1 MITWQDVKRAAEE
14 LGIKEGDCLLVHSSF
29 KSLGETEN
37 GADTVIRGL
46 QAALGE
52 SGTLIFPTLCQK
64 DWKNIYKNWHPDAPS
79 DVGYLS
85 EYFRKLPGAIRSN
98 HASHSVAAI
107 GKYAEYITSTHGET
121 GLRHGIY
128 GDTPFAEDSPWD
140 KMYELNTKTLF
151 IGCWVRACT
160 FRHLAEYR
168 FMEKCQERAKQSP
181 KAKELIDRVWCY
193 ERWDDRGVWWH
204 VESLYVEKLL
214 AAEGKAKYTTCGNAK
229 LTLVPSKE
237 FVDIATELMD
247 NRDMN
252 GFQPKCD
259 YWDPQETSDWLKEVD
274 TL

>member
-64 DWKNIYKNWHPDAPS
+64 DWKNVYKNWHPDAPS

-128 GDTPFAEDSPWD
+128 GDTPFAADSPWD

-168 FMEKCQERAKQSP
+168 FMEKCQKRAMQSP
-181 KAKELIDRVWCY
+181 KAKELLDRVWCY

-214 AAEGKAKYTTCGNAK
+214 ADEGKAKYTTCGDSK
-229 LTLVPSKE
+229 LTLIPSKE
-237 FVDIATELMD
+237 FVDIATELME
-247 NRDMN
+247 NRDMK
-252 GFQPKCD
+252 GFQPQCE
-259 YWDPQETSDWLKEVD
+259 YWDPQETMDWLKEVD
-274 TL
+274 AL

>member
-1 MITWQDVKRAAEE
+1 MITWLDVKAAAER
-14 LGIKEGDCLLVHSSF
+14 LGITEGDTLLVHSSF
-29 KSLGETEN
+29 KSLGATEN
-37 GADTVIRGL
+37 GADTVIKGL

-52 SGTLIFPTLCQK
+52 TGTLVFPTLCQK
-64 DWKNIYKNWHPDAPS
+64 DWEHIYENWHPDAPS

-107 GKYAEYITSTHGET
+107 GPKAAYITSTHGET

-140 KMYELNTKTLF
+140 KLYELNAKTLF
-151 IGCWVRACT
+151 IGCWTRACT

-168 FMEKCQERAKQSP
+168 FMAKQQELAKKSP

-193 ERWDDRGVWWH
+193 ERWNDRGVWWH

-214 AAEGKAKYTTCGNAK
+214 AEQGKAKYTTCGNSN
-229 LTLVPSKE
+229 LILVPSKE
-237 FVDIATELMD
+237 FVDIATELME
-247 NRDMN
+247 NRDLN
-252 GFQPKCD
+252 GFQPKCE
-259 YWDPQETSDWLKEVD
+259 YWDPQETIDWLKEVD
-274 TL
+274 AL

>member
-1 MITWQDVKRAAEE
+1 MITWLDVKDAAER
-14 LGIKEGDCLLVHSSF
+14 LGITEGDTLLVHSSF

-37 GADTVIRGL
+37 GADTVIKGL

-52 SGTLIFPTLCQK
+52 SGTLVFPTLCQK
-64 DWKNIYKNWHPDAPS
+64 DWEHVYENWHPDAPS

-85 EYFRKLPGAIRSN
+85 EYFRKLPKAIRSN

-107 GKYAEYITSTHGET
+107 GPQAAYITSTHGET

-140 KMYELNTKTLF
+140 KLYELNTKTLF
-151 IGCWVRACT
+151 IGCWTRACT

-168 FMEKCQERAKQSP
+168 FMAKCQELAKKSP

-193 ERWDDRGVWWH
+193 ERWNDRGVWWH

-214 AAEGKAKYTTCGNAK
+214 AEQGKAKYTTCGNSN
-229 LTLVPSKE
+229 LVLIPAKE
-237 FVDIATELMD
+237 FVDIATELME

-252 GFQPKCD
+252 GFQPKCE
-259 YWDPQETSDWLKEVD
+259 YWDPQETIDWLKELD
-274 TL
+274 AL